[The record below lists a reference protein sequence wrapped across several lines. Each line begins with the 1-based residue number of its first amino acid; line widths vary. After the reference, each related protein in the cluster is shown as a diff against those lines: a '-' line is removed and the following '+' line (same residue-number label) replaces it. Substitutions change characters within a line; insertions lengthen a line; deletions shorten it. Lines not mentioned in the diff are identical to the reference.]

1 MRLDAFKGGAG
12 GRDTS
17 WDPWS
22 PDLVPDLDH
31 SPFAGLEPQLGL
43 APATRLLVVEGRP
56 GDARMVGDLL
66 ASAGRLVDVRAL
78 ARAAEAASE
87 LLDAPADAVLLAC
100 EDDATLTEALEEL
113 RSMVAHVPV
122 VVLAARDDERV
133 ALDAIRAGAQDVL
146 VRGRLDGPGLVRSL
160 GFAVERERAGNELAR
175 QAMHD
180 PLTGLPNR
188 ILLRDRLD
196 QALGRLGRRE
206 ETVGVLVLDLD
217 GFKAVNDALG
227 HENGDLLLIA
237 VARRLNGVLRSGDTA
252 ARVGGDEFVILCE
265 DVRGAHQAVAVAQRV
280 AAALVEPISV
290 GAGEAHVRASI
301 GIALASGHGTGAEEL
316 LRDADAAMY
325 RAKEHGGTYEVF
337 DDEMRARAQQ
347 RLDLEDDLR
356 RGLEAGEFTL
366 HYQPVFQLRSG
377 SIVGCEALLRWGHRS
392 RGLVT
397 PGEFLDVAEDA
408 GLMFPIGAWAI
419 GSAARQAAMWA
430 AERPGAPAVVCVN
443 LSPRQCLHSDTVGVV
458 QRALDNSGADPASLC
473 LEFTEAAVMA
483 NQLRAGRVLRGI
495 KDLGCRLAI
504 DDFGT
509 TQSSLRLLE
518 QLPVDT
524 VKIDRSFITGMAESH
539 EEAAIVA
546 AVIGLAHAFGLEAV
560 AEGVETLAQVDRLR
574 ALGCDAA
581 QGHYFAAAQPAA
593 ELTGLLLA
601 LG

>member
-1 MRLDAFKGGAG
+1 MR
-12 GRDTS
+12 R
-17 WDPWS
+17 
-22 PDLVPDLDH
+22 
-31 SPFAGLEPQLGL
+31 
-43 APATRLLVVEGRP
+43 R
-56 GDARMVGDLL
+56 
-66 ASAGRLVDVRAL
+66 
-78 ARAAEAASE
+78 SE

-100 EDDATLTEALEEL
+100 EDDAALTDALEQL

-122 VVLAARDDERV
+122 VVLAARDDEDL
-133 ALDAIRAGAQDVL
+133 ALDVIRGGAQDVL
-146 VRGRLDGPGLVRSL
+146 VRDRLDGPGLVRAL

-188 ILLRDRLD
+188 VLLRDRLD
-196 QALGRLGRRE
+196 QALGRLGRRT

-227 HENGDLLLIA
+227 HEVGDLLLVA

-252 ARVGGDEFVILCE
+252 ARVGGDEFVVLCE
-265 DVRGAHQAVAVAQRV
+265 DIRGAHQAVAVAQRI
-280 AAALVEPISV
+280 AAALAEPVSV
-290 GAGEAHVRASI
+290 GAGEAHVHASI
-301 GIALASGHGTGAEEL
+301 GIALASGPGTAAEAL

-325 RAKEHGGTYEVF
+325 RAKAHGAVYEVF
-337 DDEMRARAQQ
+337 DEEMRARAQE
-347 RLDLEDDLR
+347 RLDLEADLR
-356 RGLEAGEFTL
+356 RGLEEGEFTL
-366 HYQPVFQLRSG
+366 HYQPVFRLRSG
-377 SIVGCEALLRWGHRS
+377 SIIGCEALLRWGHRS

-430 AERPGAPAVVCVN
+430 AERPGDPAVVCVN
-443 LSPRQCLHSDTVGVV
+443 LSPRQVLHSDTVTVV
-458 QRALDNSGADPASLC
+458 RDAIERSGADPASLC

-495 KDLGCRLAI
+495 KDLGCHLAI

-524 VKIDRSFITGMAESH
+524 VKIDRSFITGMAESE

-546 AVIGLAHAFGLEAV
+546 AVIGLAHAFGLQAL

-593 ELTGLLLA
+593 DLTGLLLA

>member
-1 MRLDAFKGGAG
+1 M
-12 GRDTS
+12 T
-17 WDPWS
+17 
-22 PDLVPDLDH
+22 VPDIDH
-31 SPFAGLEPQLGL
+31 SMIPGLEPPSGL

-56 GDARMVGDLL
+56 GDGRMIGDML
-66 ASAGRLVDVRAL
+66 AEAGRLVDVRAL
-78 ARAAEAASE
+78 ARAGEAASE

-100 EDDATLTEALEEL
+100 EDDAALTDALEQL

-122 VVLAARDDERV
+122 VVLAARDDEDL
-133 ALDAIRAGAQDVL
+133 ALDVIRRGAQDVL
-146 VRGRLDGPGLVRSL
+146 VRDRLDGPGLVRAL

-196 QALGRLGRRE
+196 QALGRLGRRT

-227 HENGDLLLIA
+227 HEVGDLLLVA

-252 ARVGGDEFVILCE
+252 ARVGGDEFVVLCE
-265 DVRGAHQAVAVAQRV
+265 DIRGAHQAVAVAQRI
-280 AAALVEPISV
+280 AAALAEPVSV
-290 GAGEAHVRASI
+290 GAGEAHVHASI
-301 GIALASGHGTGAEEL
+301 GIALASGPSTPAEEL

-325 RAKEHGGTYEVF
+325 RAKAHGAVYEVF
-337 DDEMRARAQQ
+337 DDEMRARAQE
-347 RLDLEDDLR
+347 RLDLEADLR
-356 RGLEAGEFTL
+356 RGMDEGEFTL
-366 HYQPVFQLRSG
+366 HYQPVFRLRSG
-377 SIVGCEALLRWGHRS
+377 SIIGCEALLRWGHRS

-430 AERPGAPAVVCVN
+430 AERPGDPAVVCVN
-443 LSPRQCLHSDTVGVV
+443 LSPRQVLHSDTVSVV
-458 QRALDNSGADPASLC
+458 REAIERSGADPASLC
-473 LEFTEAAVMA
+473 MEFTEAAVMA

-524 VKIDRSFITGMAESH
+524 VKIDRSFITGMAESE

-546 AVIGLAHAFGLEAV
+546 AVIGLAHAFGLQAL

-574 ALGCDAA
+574 VLGCDAA

-593 ELTGLLLA
+593 DLTGLLLA

>member
-1 MRLDAFKGGAG
+1 M
-12 GRDTS
+12 
-17 WDPWS
+17 
-22 PDLVPDLDH
+22 PDLDH
-31 SPFAGLEPQLGL
+31 SPLQGLAAAAGL

-56 GDARMVGDLL
+56 GDGQLIGDLL

-78 ARAAEAASE
+78 ARAGDAANE
-87 LLDAPADAVLLAC
+87 LVDAPADAVLLAGD
-100 EDDATLTEALEEL
+100 DDATLLQALAEL
-113 RSMVAHVPV
+113 RSMVSHVPV
-122 VVLAARDDERV
+122 VVLVSDDDETL
-133 ALDAIRAGAQDVL
+133 ALSAIRGGAQDVV
-146 VRGRLDGPGLVRSL
+146 VRSLLDGPGLVRSL
-160 GFAVERERAGNELAR
+160 GFAVERERTGNELAR

-188 ILLRDRLD
+188 VLLRDRLD
-196 QALGRLGRRE
+196 QALGRLGRRA

-227 HENGDLLLIA
+227 HEVGDLLLIA
-237 VARRLNGVLRSGDTA
+237 VARRLTGVLRSGDTA

-265 DVRGAHQAVAVAQRV
+265 DVRGAHQAVAVAQRI
-280 AAALVEPISV
+280 AAALAEPVSA

-301 GIALASGHGTGAEEL
+301 GIALASGPGTQAEAL

-325 RAKEHGGTYEVF
+325 RAKQHGGTYEVF
-337 DDEMRARAQQ
+337 DEEMRARARQ

-356 RGLEAGEFTL
+356 RGLDEGEFTL
-366 HYQPVFQLRSG
+366 HYQPVFRLRSG
-377 SIVGCEALLRWGHRS
+377 SIVATEALLRWAHRS
-392 RGLVT
+392 RGLIG

-419 GSAARQAAMWA
+419 NSAARQAAMWA
-430 AERPGAPAVVCVN
+430 ADRQGSEPAVVSAN
-443 LSPRQCLHSDTVGVV
+443 LSPRQVLHGDTVTVV
-458 QRALDNSGADPASLC
+458 KDALDASGADPATLC

-483 NQLRAGRVLRGI
+483 NQVRAGRVLRGI
-495 KDLGCRLAI
+495 KELGCRLAI

-560 AEGVETLAQVDRLR
+560 AEGVETLSQVDRLR

-581 QGHYFAAAQPAA
+581 QGHYFASAQPAGD
-593 ELTGLLLA
+593 LTGLLLA

>member
-1 MRLDAFKGGAG
+1 ML
-12 GRDTS
+12 
-17 WDPWS
+17 P
-22 PDLVPDLDH
+22 
-31 SPFAGLEPQLGL
+31 GLEPQPGL

-56 GDARMVGDLL
+56 GDGRMIGELL
-66 ASAGRLVDVRAL
+66 AEAGRLVDVRAL
-78 ARAAEAASE
+78 ARAGEAAAE

-100 EDDATLTEALEEL
+100 DDDDALTDALEQL

-122 VVLAARDDERV
+122 VVLAARDDEDL
-133 ALDAIRAGAQDVL
+133 ALNAIRGGAQDVV
-146 VRGRLDGPGLVRSL
+146 VRDRLDGPALVRSL

-188 ILLRDRLD
+188 VLLRDRLD
-196 QALGRLGRRE
+196 QALGRLGRRT

-227 HENGDLLLIA
+227 HEVGDLLLIA
-237 VARRLNGVLRSGDTA
+237 VARRLSGVLRAGDTA

-265 DVRGAHQAVAVAQRV
+265 DVRGAHQAVAVAQRIG
-280 AAALVEPISV
+280 AALAEPVSV

-301 GIALASGHGTGAEEL
+301 GIALASGPGTQAEAL

-325 RAKEHGGTYEVF
+325 RAKEHDAGYEVF

-347 RLDLEDDLR
+347 RLDLEADLR
-356 RGLEAGEFTL
+356 RGLEEGEFTL
-366 HYQPVFQLRSG
+366 HYQPAFRLRSG
-377 SIVGCEALLRWGHRS
+377 SIIGCEALLRWGHRS

-430 AERPGAPAVVCVN
+430 AERPGDPAVVCVN
-443 LSPRQCLHSDTVGVV
+443 LSPRQVLHSDTVTVV
-458 QRALDNSGADPASLC
+458 RDAIEQSGADPATLC

-483 NQLRAGRVLRGI
+483 NQHRAGRVLRGI
-495 KDLGCRLAI
+495 KDLGVHLAI

-524 VKIDRSFITGMAESH
+524 VKIDRSFITGMAESE

-546 AVIGLAHAFGLEAV
+546 AVIGLAHAFGLQAL

-574 ALGCDAA
+574 ALGCDSA

-593 ELTGLLLA
+593 DLTGLLLA

>member
-1 MRLDAFKGGAG
+1 M
-12 GRDTS
+12 
-17 WDPWS
+17 
-22 PDLVPDLDH
+22 PDLDH
-31 SPFAGLEPQLGL
+31 STIPGLEPQPGL

-56 GDARMVGDLL
+56 GDGRMIGELL

-78 ARAAEAASE
+78 ARAGDAATE

-100 EDDATLTEALEEL
+100 EDDATLTQALDEL

-122 VVLAARDDERV
+122 VVLAAHDDEDV

-146 VRGRLDGPGLVRSL
+146 VRGRLDGPALVRSL

-196 QALGRLGRRE
+196 QALGRLGRRT

-227 HENGDLLLIA
+227 HEVGDLLLVA

-252 ARVGGDEFVILCE
+252 ARVGGDEFVVLCE
-265 DVRGAHQAVAVAQRV
+265 DVRGAHQAVAVAQRIT
-280 AAALVEPISV
+280 AALAEPVSV
-290 GAGEAHVRASI
+290 GSGEAHVRASI
-301 GIALASGHGTGAEEL
+301 GIALASGPGTEAESL

-325 RAKEHGGTYEVF
+325 RAKDHGGAYEVF

-347 RLDLEDDLR
+347 RLDLENDLR
-356 RGLEAGEFTL
+356 RGLEGGEFTL

-377 SIVGCEALLRWGHRS
+377 SIIGSEALLRWGHRS
-392 RGLVT
+392 RGLIT

-408 GLMFPIGAWAI
+408 GLMFPIGSWAI

-430 AERPGAPAVVCVN
+430 AERPGAPAVVSVN
-443 LSPRQCLHSDTVGVV
+443 LSPRQLLHSDTVGVV
-458 QRALDNSGADPASLC
+458 QRALDNSGADPSSLC

-509 TQSSLRLLE
+509 MQSSLRLLE

-524 VKIDRSFITGMAESH
+524 VKIDRSFIGGMAESH

-546 AVIGLAHAFGLEAV
+546 AVVGLAHAFGLEAV

-593 ELTGLLLA
+593 DLTGLLLA

>member
-1 MRLDAFKGGAG
+1 MRLDAFKARGDGAISAG
-12 GRDTS
+12 NPVPRI
-17 WDPWS
+17 P
-22 PDLVPDLDH
+22 VPDLDH
-31 SPFAGLEPQLGL
+31 STMPGLEPQPGL

-56 GDARMVGDLL
+56 GDGRMISELL
-66 ASAGRLVDVRAL
+66 AEAGRLVDVRAL
-78 ARAAEAASE
+78 ARAGEAASE

-100 EDDATLTEALEEL
+100 EDDAALTDALEHL

-122 VVLAARDDERV
+122 VVLAAGADEEL
-133 ALDAIRAGAQDVL
+133 ALDVIRRGAQDVL
-146 VRGRLDGPGLVRSL
+146 VRDRLDGPGLVRAL

-196 QALGRLGRRE
+196 QALGRLSRRS

-227 HENGDLLLIA
+227 HEVGDLLLVA

-252 ARVGGDEFVILCE
+252 ARVGGDEFVVLCE
-265 DVRGAHQAVAVAQRV
+265 DIRGAHQAVAVAQRI
-280 AAALVEPISV
+280 AAALAEPVSV
-290 GAGEAHVRASI
+290 GAGEAHVHASI
-301 GIALASGHGTGAEEL
+301 GIALASGPGTPAEAL

-325 RAKEHGGTYEVF
+325 RAKDHGAVYEVF
-337 DDEMRARAQQ
+337 DDEMRARAQE
-347 RLDLEDDLR
+347 RLDLETDLR
-356 RGLEAGEFTL
+356 RGLEQGEFTL
-366 HYQPVFQLRSG
+366 HYQPVFRLRSG
-377 SIVGCEALLRWGHRS
+377 SIIGCEALLRWGHRS

-430 AERPGAPAVVCVN
+430 AEGRPSVVSVN

-458 QRALDNSGADPASLC
+458 RDALELTGADPATLC
-473 LEFTEAAVMA
+473 LEFTESAVNA
-483 NQLRAGRVLRGI
+483 NQARATRVLRGI
-495 KDLGCRLAI
+495 RDLGCRLAI

-509 TQSSLRLLE
+509 AQSSLRLLE

-524 VKIDRSFITGMAESH
+524 LKIDRSFISGMAESE

-574 ALGCDAA
+574 VLGCDSA
-581 QGHYFAAAQPAA
+581 QGHYFASAQPAG
-593 ELTGLLLA
+593 ELAGLLSA
-601 LG
+601 V

>member
-1 MRLDAFKGGAG
+1 M
-12 GRDTS
+12 
-17 WDPWS
+17 P
-22 PDLVPDLDH
+22 VPDLDH
-31 SPFAGLEPQLGL
+31 STLNGLEPQPGL

-56 GDARMVGDLL
+56 GDGRMIGELL
-66 ASAGRLVDVRAL
+66 AEAGRLVDVRAL
-78 ARAAEAASE
+78 ARAADAASE

-100 EDDATLTEALEEL
+100 EDEAALRDALEQL

-122 VVLAARDDERV
+122 VVLTSREDEEH
-133 ALDAIRAGAQDVL
+133 ALDAIRGGAQDVI
-146 VRGRLDGPGLVRSL
+146 VRDRLDGPGLVRSL

-196 QALGRLGRRE
+196 QALGRLGRRT

-227 HENGDLLLIA
+227 HEVGDLLLVA

-252 ARVGGDEFVILCE
+252 ARVGGDEFVVLCE
-265 DVRGAHQAVAVAQRV
+265 DVRGAHQAVAVAQRIT
-280 AAALVEPISV
+280 AALAEPVSI
-290 GAGEAHVRASI
+290 GAGGEAHVHASI
-301 GIALASGHGTGAEEL
+301 GIALASGPGTQAEEL

-325 RAKEHGGTYEVF
+325 RAKAHDAVYEVF
-337 DDEMRARAQQ
+337 DEEMRVRAQQ
-347 RLDLEDDLR
+347 RLDLEADLR
-356 RGLEAGEFTL
+356 RGLEEGEFTL
-366 HYQPVFQLRSG
+366 HYQPAFRLRSG
-377 SIVGCEALLRWGHRS
+377 SIIGCEALLRWGHRS

-430 AERPGAPAVVCVN
+430 AERPGDPAIVCVN
-443 LSPRQCLHSDTVGVV
+443 LSPRQILHSDTVTVV
-458 QRALDNSGADPASLC
+458 RDSIDSAGADPASLC
-473 LEFTEAAVMA
+473 FEFTEAAVMA

-495 KDLGCRLAI
+495 KDLGCHLAI

-509 TQSSLRLLE
+509 MQSSLRMLE

-524 VKIDRSFITGMAESH
+524 VKIDRSFITGMAESE

-546 AVIGLAHAFGLEAV
+546 AVIGLAHAFGLQAL

-593 ELTGLLLA
+593 DITGLLLA